1 MSYDIFQGVESV
13 KYITGSDR
21 KTGARCIGRQK
32 EPPDRKMSIWRFFV
46 CTEFPGID
54 FSMER

>member
-1 MSYDIFQGVESV
+1 MIFSKGVESV

-21 KTGARCIGRQK
+21 TTGAWCIGRYK
-32 EPPDRKMSIWRFFV
+32 EPPDRHLSIWRFFV
-46 CTEFPGID
+46 CTEHPSID

>member
-1 MSYDIFQGVESV
+1 MIFSKGVESV

-21 KTGARCIGRQK
+21 TTGARCIGWHK
-32 EPPDRKMSIWRFFV
+32 EPPDRQMSIWRFFV
-46 CTEFPGID
+46 CTELPGID